1 MTQHRVHLMNPVLR
15 RYPDPTESN
24 DPQIRELLT
33 SLATLEVAPLPRA
46 HFRAELRAQLV
57 AVAPRLVAEGL
68 ADNPATKHVPEA
80 VPGSAGSRAVAHLRE
95 RNLARPLAI
104 AASIVTVLALLF
116 GGATWIS
123 RKSLPGDTLY
133 GLKRAGENFQEA
145 MTSGDTARAK
155 LQLSFAGKRYDEVGD
170 LLPRASALAAGYG
183 PQADGGQL
191 NSRTATLVASTLQS
205 ADNDVRKG
213 KQTLGAQAM
222 RNSSGSV
229 LRIVTAWAPGPLSTL
244 REILARRPAGS
255 THTRAAS
262 SLRLLMAADTRAQ
275 RLQALPDCA
284 CLASTPTDALGPIPC
299 TKCAAPPGAPGHTGS
314 ATPTSPSSGST
325 NSATAGA
332 PSVAQHSGAVST
344 SPGGGGLVS
353 SGATVTIPAS
363 TLLNPPPTLPSL
375 PGLPSSPGL
384 SGVPTL
390 PVTTS
395 PSDPPSSEVPSCSA
409 VVATPPISFGSCGP
423 SLTP

>member
-1 MTQHRVHLMNPVLR
+1 MTQHRVHLMNSVPR

-24 DPQIRELLT
+24 DPQIRELLM

-68 ADNPATKHVPEA
+68 ADNPATKQVPQA
-80 VPGSAGSRAVAHLRE
+80 WPSSAGSRAVAHLRE

-104 AASIVTVLALLF
+104 AASIVTVLALLL
-116 GGATWIS
+116 GGATWVS
-123 RKSLPGDTLY
+123 RKSLPGDALY

-170 LLPRASALAAGYG
+170 LLPRESALAAGYG
-183 PQADGGQL
+183 PQADSGQL
-191 NSRTATLVASTLQS
+191 NSRTASLVASTLQS
-205 ADNDVRKG
+205 ADDDVRKG
-213 KQTLGAQAM
+213 MQTLGVQAM

-244 REILARRPAGS
+244 RTILARLPAGS

-275 RLQALPDCA
+275 KLQALADCA

-299 TKCAAPPGAPGHTGS
+299 TKCVAPQVSPGHTGS
-314 ATPTSPSSGST
+314 ATPTSHSPGST

-332 PSVAQHSGAVST
+332 TSGAPHSGAGST
-344 SPGGGGLVS
+344 SPGGGASGS
-353 SGATVTIPAS
+353 TGATATIPPS
-363 TLLNPPPTLPSL
+363 TLLNSPPTLPSL
-375 PGLPSSPGL
+375 PGLPSIPGL
-384 SGVPTL
+384 TGVPTL

-395 PSDPPSSEVPSCSA
+395 PPDPTSSGAPSCTV
-409 VVATPPISFGSCGP
+409 VVATAPISFGSCGP